1 MDILLLQTIR
11 FIPLL
16 ILFAYAAYMDHKQG
30 WVSNKVWLYTPI
42 GFTLLLIELY
52 FTPHVALYS
61 LAVAGFCV
69 AFGFGLFYLGG
80 LGGADCKALM
90 MLGLCY
96 PLTPNMLALPLFALV
111 LGALLV
117 GAKFIIQKGKGG
129 LKGKVRF
136 LPYLFAGLIFW
147 CIF

>member
-1 MDILLLQTIR
+1 MELVWLQVVR
-11 FIPLL
+11 FVPLL

-30 WVSNKVWLYTPI
+30 WVSNKVWLYTPV
-42 GFTLLLIELY
+42 GFALLLVELY
-52 FTPHVALYS
+52 FTPHVALYA

-69 AFGFGLFYLGG
+69 AFGFGLFYFG

-96 PLTPNMLALPLFALV
+96 PLTSGMLALPLFV
-111 LGALLV
+111 FVVGALLV
-117 GAKFIIQKGKGG
+117 GLRFLVSGGKGG

-136 LPYLFAGLIFW
+136 LPYYFVGLLLILV
-147 CIF
+147 

>member
-1 MDILLLQTIR
+1 LDVLWLQIVR

-16 ILFAYAAYMDHKQG
+16 ILFGYAAFMDHKQG
-30 WVSNKVWLYTPI
+30 WVSNRVWLYTPV
-42 GFTLLLIELY
+42 GFALLLVELW
-52 FTPHVALYS
+52 FTPHVASYA
-61 LAVAGFCV
+61 LAVAVFCV
-69 AFGFGLFYLGG
+69 VFGFGLFYLGG

-96 PLTPNMLALPLFALV
+96 PLTPGMLALPLFALV

-117 GAKFIIQKGKGG
+117 GVKFIVQGGKGG

-136 LPYLFAGLIFW
+136 LPYFFVGLMVALI
-147 CIF
+147 